1 VRLKRGVE
9 LCVGKV
15 WSDIGWI
22 ERNRRILTTVEPG
35 TIMPPSDPAIS
46 DAIDEASV
54 RPCRPSVAIEKVD
67 Q

>member
-1 VRLKRGVE
+1 MLLKRGVE
-9 LCVGKV
+9 VRVGKV
-15 WSDIGWI
+15 WSDVGRI
-22 ERNRRILTTVEPG
+22 ETNRSILTTLESG